1 MQFLA
6 LKGFINKIQFFL
18 KIPYILK
25 FLHKPL
31 HNDIKKIIKKI
42 EENFELK
49 KEYSKKHSCKT
60 KWVWFM
66 LSCLHPIKKLLTF

>member
-1 MQFLA
+1 MNNKLSKALIKHCNMQFLA

-49 KEYSKKHSCKT
+49 KRI
-60 KWVWFM
+60 F
-66 LSCLHPIKKLLTF
+66 